1 MGRSPR
7 RHPPQR
13 SRLQVSAIDFPR
25 ARRYTRRPV
34 EIDWTTWQPKEFA
47 TLLFIVREER
57 ILLIRK
63 KRGLGAGKINGPGG
77 RIEPG
82 ETSLEAAVRETRE
95 ELGIEALCPKL
106 RGELHFQFVE
116 GYSLHCS
123 VFVSADFLG
132 EPVETSEAVPLW
144 TPLNAI
150 PYEEMWAD
158 DVWWLPQVLA
168 GEKVR
173 GFFHFERE
181 ILLGYRVLVENG

>member
-1 MGRSPR
+1 M
-7 RHPPQR
+7 
-13 SRLQVSAIDFPR
+13 
-25 ARRYTRRPV
+25 

-47 TLLFIVREER
+47 TLLFVVRDGC

-82 ETSLEAAVRETRE
+82 ETPLEAAVRETRE
-95 ELGIEALCPKL
+95 ELGIEALSPKL
-106 RGELHFQFVE
+106 RGELHFQFVD

-158 DVWWLPQVLA
+158 DVRWLPQLLA
-168 GEKVR
+168 GEKVC

-181 ILLGYRVLVENG
+181 VLLDYRVLVEIV